1 MLHSSSLGAYS
12 KSGSGLGD
20 QNPLMTD
27 CIVILDG
34 GLLSVMVKERTKSL
48 SKEPYPHPVRSGLG
62 SQVEPLEQPQLQ
74 QAKCLTG
81 TEI

>member
-1 MLHSSSLGAYS
+1 
-12 KSGSGLGD
+12 
-20 QNPLMTD
+20 MTD

-81 TEI
+81 TEIWYLSDLSSLWNQQAIVL